1 MKIGDKLKD
10 NDPRMSNRVLTI
22 TAIGVVN
29 TSGAESVRAKRACK
43 GAYGPEVRISTKRIF
58 TDGKRRRYGFDLVI
72 AQGDK

>member
-10 NDPRMSNRVLTI
+10 NDPRMANRVLTI

-29 TSGAESVRAKRACK
+29 TSGAESVRAKGR
-43 GAYGPEVRISTKRIF
+43 GGPEVRISTKRIF

-72 AQGDK
+72 ARGEQ

>member
-10 NDPRMSNRVLTI
+10 NDPRMANRVLTI

-29 TSGAESVRAKRACK
+29 TSGAESVRAKGRC
-43 GAYGPEVRISTKRIF
+43 GPEVRISTKRIF

-72 AQGDK
+72 ARGEQ

>member
-29 TSGAESVRAKRACK
+29 TSGAESVRAKRA
-43 GAYGPEVRISTKRIF
+43 YGPEVRISTKRIF

-72 AQGDK
+72 AQGER